1 MKRLLLNQGYEVET
15 AADGMAALAIIQQH
29 IPDLVLTDV
38 MMPRLDGF
46 GLLRELR
53 TTATTRE
60 IPIIMLSAR
69 AGEEAWIE
77 GLEAGADDYLTKP
90 FSARELLARVEAN
103 LKLAQ
108 LRRET
113 AQKEQA
119 LRLEAESAKQTV
131 ETILSSISDGF
142 YTLDRHWRYT
152 YVNDRY
158 CEMAGM
164 EREALLGK
172 GIWDLF
178 ADAVNTDVYVQ
189 FQRVMSEQTPLQF
202 EYLYVI
208 WNRWYEHRVYSSPN
222 GLTVFVAEITDR
234 KQTEAEIQQLNQLL
248 THRVNELETL
258 FDLLPVG
265 VAIAQDPECRVIRV
279 NPYLSELIRVPV
291 NANASQSAPPG
302 ERPVYRLYRDDQEIP
317 AADLPMQYA
326 AFHNTVVRDEVV
338 DIVHPDGTVI
348 KLLCYASP
356 LLDEQGNV
364 RGVIGGFAD
373 ITQRIQKE
381 VALREQR
388 TLLETILRQAADG
401 IIVCDATGKL
411 TFVNKEAR
419 RLAQQDPDG
428 TTLDLNLLDW
438 GTAYDTDGNLIP
450 LESYAISKALQGEV
464 SNGFE
469 ARMVRQDGSYYD
481 ILVSAAPLWN
491 EKQEIIGA
499 VNTFIDISDRKR
511 TEQALRRSE
520 ERFRISQELSLDA
533 FTILDSVRDQSG
545 RIVDFVWTYV
555 NPKAGEILQR
565 SVEELMGQRLLEVL
579 PGNKTNSELF
589 ERYVRVVETGEPHD
603 IELSYCADGI
613 TGWFRNMTVKLGDG
627 VAISFSDITQ
637 RKQTET
643 ALRESEERLRLALT
657 AANQGLYDLNVQTGD
672 AVVSPEYARMLGYE
686 PDEFQETNAKW
697 RSRLHPDDIAAVSQA
712 YEDYIAGRRDTYR
725 VEFRQRTK
733 SGDWKWIL
741 SLGKIV
747 SWDSQG
753 QPLRMLGTHTDITD
767 RKQAEAERERLLQQA
782 QAAREEAE
790 RANRIKDEFLA
801 VLSHELRSPLNP
813 ILGWSKL
820 LQTRQFDPQGTKRAL
835 QTIERNAKLQVQL
848 IEDLLDVSRIL
859 RGKMV
864 LNVCPVNL
872 VTVVES
878 ALETVRLAAEA
889 KKFTSEP
896 LYPSRT
902 PRFRVMQPDCNKLS
916 GI

>member
-1 MKRLLLNQGYEVET
+1 LLVDDNTDMRNYVKRLLLSQGYEVET

-69 AGEEAWIE
+69 AGEEARIE

-90 FSARELLARVEAN
+90 FSAREVLARVEAN
-103 LKLAQ
+103 LQLAQ
-108 LRRET
+108 LRRE
-113 AQKEQA
+113 AMQQEQV

-131 ETILSSISDGF
+131 ENILSSISDGF
-142 YTLDRHWRYT
+142 YTLDRNWCYT

-158 CEMAGM
+158 CEMARM
-164 EREALLGK
+164 ERKALLGK
-172 GIWDLF
+172 SIWDLF
-178 ADAVNTDVYVQ
+178 SDVVDTNIYVQ
-189 FQRVMSEQTPLQF
+189 FHRAMSEQTPLQF
-202 EYLYVI
+202 EYLYSN
-208 WNRWYEHRVYSSPN
+208 WNCWFEYRAYPSADA
-222 GLTVFVAEITDR
+222 LTIFVADISDR
-234 KQTEAEIQQLNQLL
+234 KQTEAEIQQLNQQL
-248 THRVNELETL
+248 THRLNELQTL

-265 VAIAQDPECRVIRV
+265 VAISQDPECRIIRV
-279 NPYLSELIRVPV
+279 NSYLSELIRLPV
-291 NANASQSAPPG
+291 DANASQCAPPE
-302 ERPVYRLYRDDQEIP
+302 ERPVYRIYRDDQEI
-317 AADLPMQYA
+317 ATADLPMQYA

-356 LLDEQGNV
+356 LLDEQGKV

-381 VALREQR
+381 TALREQR

-419 RLAQQDPDG
+419 RLTQQDPDG

-450 LESYAISKALQGEV
+450 LESYAISKALRGEV

-469 ARMVRQDGSYYD
+469 ARMVRRDGSYYD

-511 TEQALRRSE
+511 
-520 ERFRISQELSLDA
+520 
-533 FTILDSVRDQSG
+533 
-545 RIVDFVWTYV
+545 
-555 NPKAGEILQR
+555 
-565 SVEELMGQRLLEVL
+565 
-579 PGNKTNSELF
+579 
-589 ERYVRVVETGEPHD
+589 
-603 IELSYCADGI
+603 
-613 TGWFRNMTVKLGDG
+613 
-627 VAISFSDITQ
+627 
-637 RKQTET
+637 
-643 ALRESEERLRLALT
+643 
-657 AANQGLYDLNVQTGD
+657 
-672 AVVSPEYARMLGYE
+672 
-686 PDEFQETNAKW
+686 
-697 RSRLHPDDIAAVSQA
+697 
-712 YEDYIAGRRDTYR
+712 
-725 VEFRQRTK
+725 
-733 SGDWKWIL
+733 
-741 SLGKIV
+741 
-747 SWDSQG
+747 
-753 QPLRMLGTHTDITD
+753 
-767 RKQAEAERERLLQQA
+767 AEAERERLLQQA
-782 QAAREEAE
+782 QVAQKEAE
-790 RANRIKDEFLA
+790 TANRIKDEFLT

-813 ILGWSKL
+813 ILGWATL
-820 LQTRQFDPQGTKRAL
+820 LQTRQFDAQGTKRAL

-872 VTVVES
+872 VAVVES
-878 ALETVRLAAEA
+878 ALETVHLAADGMPEIDGYMLMRQIRTRSPEQGGLVNA
-889 KKFTSEP
+889 IALTAYAGEYNQQKALKVGFQQHIPKPAEP
-896 LYPSRT
+896 DALVNAIAT
-902 PRFRVMQPDCNKLS
+902 LVNQK
-916 GI
+916 